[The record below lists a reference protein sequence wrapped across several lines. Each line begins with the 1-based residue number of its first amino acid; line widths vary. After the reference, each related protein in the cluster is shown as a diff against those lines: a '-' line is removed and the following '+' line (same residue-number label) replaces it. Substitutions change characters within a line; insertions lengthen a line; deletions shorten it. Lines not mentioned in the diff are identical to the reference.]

1 MRALAFLCNSKS
13 VFFLGA
19 LLAAG
24 CTGGGGPD
32 LAAIKPT
39 GVTDQV
45 ARGYEQIAAGSEEE
59 LVMTAGR
66 RVYFAAGSAE
76 IDDVARE
83 TLDLQAQFL
92 NTHTKWLV
100 KLQGFA
106 DDPGTNNTALSD
118 KRAKAVMDYL
128 AAKGVNPQRMW
139 AQGYGKERLVRDCPD
154 ISCKAL
160 NRRVV
165 TNLRTEFDEAA
176 PQFKNGKV

>member
-1 MRALAFLCNSKS
+1 MRADAFLRFSKS
-13 VFFLGA
+13 ALVAGA
-19 LLAAG
+19 LLVAG

-32 LAAIKPT
+32 IAAIKPT
-39 GVTDQV
+39 GVTDQP

-59 LVMTAGR
+59 LVMNAGR
-66 RVYFAAGSAE
+66 RVYFSSGSAE
-76 IDDVARE
+76 LDDVARE

-92 NTHTKWLV
+92 NSNPKWLV

-106 DDPGTNNTALSD
+106 DDPGNNNALSD
-118 KRAKAVMDYL
+118 KRAKAVMAYL
-128 AAKGVNPQRMW
+128 ASKGVDPQRMW

>member
-1 MRALAFLCNSKS
+1 MRAHAFLRFSS
-13 VFFLGA
+13 SALVAGA
-19 LLAAG
+19 LLVAG
-24 CTGGGGPD
+24 CTGGGAD
-32 LAAIKPT
+32 IAAIKPT

-45 ARGYEQIAAGSEEE
+45 ARGYEQIAPGSEEE

-66 RVYFAAGSAE
+66 RVYFASGSAE

-106 DDPGTNNTALSD
+106 DDPGTNNNALSD

>member
-1 MRALAFLCNSKS
+1 MRAHAFLRFSS
-13 VFFLGA
+13 SALVAGA
-19 LLAAG
+19 LLVTG
-24 CTGGGGPD
+24 CTGGGSPV
-32 LAAIKPT
+32 LETAKRT

-66 RVYFAAGSAE
+66 RVYFASGSAE

-106 DDPGTNNTALSD
+106 DDPGTNNNALSE

-128 AAKGVNPQRMW
+128 SAKGVNPQRMW
-139 AQGYGKERLVRDCPD
+139 SQGYGKERLVRDCPD